1 MIQNQSGFT
10 GPGAAPRPEFDFDD
24 VARTLRMPGKAA
36 IEKHLPAVLR
46 SIERDLAA
54 TPDGVLRNDL
64 SRARDLAAT
73 LSKSFVEGS
82 KSKPVIAEAAVRPRP
97 EAVAYGE
104 SLALSS
110 LRIAVKAA
118 LQGAQRPTV
127 LVDLDDTVFD
137 ASGRYIV
144 CRRLMGEHYD
154 LDTLRNAV
162 RHHGSEN
169 DLQRAVAQE
178 FEAKYPGRTAEE
190 LANEFSELADTL
202 ALVPGV
208 DLVIPGA
215 REYIHSLAD
224 AGAELVY
231 LTARRELDAGANAAL
246 LRATGFPFGQ
256 RASIY
261 TRPHGEDIV
270 AYKKRVSD
278 KLLATRTISAV
289 LDDDGGQ
296 QKMFAEVLR
305 ESVRL
310 TPRAGREDIERH
322 LGGVLV
328 DYTNDFHG

>member
-1 MIQNQSGFT
+1 MIENQSGFT
-10 GPGAAPRPEFDFDD
+10 GPGAAPRPAFGFDD
-24 VARTLRMPGKAA
+24 VASTLRMPGKAA
-36 IEKHLPAVLR
+36 IERHLPAVLR
-46 SIERDLAA
+46 SIERDLPTA
-54 TPDGVLRNDL
+54 PEGVLRNDL
-64 SRARDLAAT
+64 ARARDLAT
-73 LSKSFVEGS
+73 LLSTSFVDGS
-82 KSKPVIAEAAVRPRP
+82 QSKPVIAEAAVRPRP
-97 EAVAYGE
+97 DAVAYGE
-104 SLALSS
+104 GLALSS
-110 LRIAVKAA
+110 LRMAVKAA
-118 LQGAQRPTV
+118 LEGSRRPTV

-162 RHHGSEN
+162 RHHGSEKE
-169 DLQRAVAQE
+169 LHRAVANE
-178 FEAKYPGRTAEE
+178 FEAKYPGRAASE
-190 LANEFSELADTL
+190 LMNEFSELADTL

-246 LRATGFPFGQ
+246 LRATDFPFGS

-278 KLLATRTISAV
+278 ELLATRTISAV

-296 QKMFAEVLR
+296 QEMFAKVLG

-310 TPRAGREDIERH
+310 TPRSGRDDIERH

-328 DYTNDFHG
+328 DYTNDH